1 MIQRILYAALMVAT
15 FGYAEE
21 PSAFGT
27 GMTQGANPYGL
38 NETEKLMIENKR
50 TSLANKRQI
59 KALKLEIERL
69 KEQLEGLR
77 SVVEG
82 MGQKIG
88 KTDKKISELRQ
99 SPEPSKDLSSLQ
111 EQIDALKEKQQQQYE
126 KIEKVLQKLG
136 AMIDDLS
143 ARRSTAST
151 TPPKSKKKKPTPKTN
166 AQLLKE
172 AIAKYRAKKYD
183 EAIELF
189 DSLHKAEYKPAQA
202 TYYLGEISYYEKRY
216 TDAIFYFKKSVEYYD
231 KASYMPTLLLHTAI
245 SFEKIKD
252 KENAR
257 RFFNALIESYPDTKQ
272 AQMASKHLE

>member
-1 MIQRILYAALMVAT
+1 MIQRFFVALFLLVT
-15 FGYAEE
+15 LGNAEE
-21 PSAFGT
+21 PSAFG
-27 GMTQGANPYGL
+27 GGLSQGANPYGL
-38 NETEKLMIENKR
+38 NETEKLIIENKR
-50 TSLANKRQI
+50 TSLSNKRQI
-59 KALKLEIERL
+59 KSLKLEIENL

-88 KTDKKISELRQ
+88 KTDKKIADLQ
-99 SPEPSKDLSSLQ
+99 QKKPESSTDTVSLQ
-111 EQIDALKEKQQQQYE
+111 EQIDALKKQQQQQYE

-136 AMIDDLS
+136 AMIDDLAAKKS
-143 ARRSTAST
+143 ALSSK
-151 TPPKSKKKKPTPKTN
+151 PVKKKRKTAKKTN

-183 EAIELF
+183 EAFKLF
-189 DSLHKAEYKPAQA
+189 DTLQKAEYKPAQA
-202 TYYLGEISYYEKRY
+202 TYYMGEISYYQKHY

-252 KENAR
+252 QENAR
-257 RFFNALIESYPDTKQ
+257 RFFNALIDSYPETKQ
-272 AQMASKHLE
+272 AAMAKKHLK